1 MINSKQLV
9 VNEPN
14 WARIRPLSSREPAI
28 LHGDEDAMMWRC
40 EIKLEDMLA
49 DPIVRAV
56 MQADGVDQRELDAL
70 LARVASARRAA
81 GGRDNATDRRVD

>member
-14 WARIRPLSSREPAI
+14 WARIHPLATAQATNV
-28 LHGDEDAMMWRC
+28 HGREDAIMGWRC

-49 DPIVRAV
+49 DPVVRAV
-56 MQADGVDQRELDAL
+56 MQADHVDRGELDAL
-70 LARVASARRAA
+70 LTRIAQDRRAA
-81 GGRDNATDRRVD
+81 SKASPSPRAQM